1 MVVGKKNDQNIDW
14 DDMNAAMGHL
24 CIVIVY
30 LMKKFAYQYKMYLL
44 KIYLKELSAWI
55 LMEVAQD

>member
-1 MVVGKKNDQNIDW
+1 MALLNGMVVGKKNDQNIDW

-30 LMKKFAYQYKMYLL
+30 LMKKFAY
-44 KIYLKELSAWI
+44 
-55 LMEVAQD
+55 